1 MNFDEERREQ
11 IFRKT
16 DGRCHICRKRLT
28 LRNYGLEGA
37 RGAWEI
43 EHSNPRSKGGTD
55 HLNNLYAACIS
66 CNRAK
71 SDSTTAAARAEN
83 GFKGA
88 PYSKERKK
96 RNTVAG
102 SGVGALLGLLAPPP
116 IRLVTVIAFA
126 IVGAVLGSQLEPD

>member
-1 MNFDEERREQ
+1 MSFDEERREE

-16 DGRCHICRKRLT
+16 DGRCHICRKRLA
-28 LRNYGLEGA
+28 LRNYGLEGE

-55 HLNNLYAACIS
+55 RLNNLYAACIS

-83 GFKGA
+83 GFRRA

-102 SGVGALLGLLAPPP
+102 SGAGALLGLLAPPP
-116 IRLVTVIAFA
+116 IRLGVVIALA
-126 IVGAVLGSQLEPD
+126 IVGAVLGAEWEPD